1 MNPFDKA
8 APRIGI
14 RILSSEDKMKNRQIL
29 ARKKPILLF
38 LNKNVYVLNRKNINA
53 AAPLPKVCLALF

>member
-14 RILSSEDKMKNRQIL
+14 RILSSDDKMKNRQIL
-29 ARKKPILLF
+29 ARGKPILIL
-38 LNKNVYVLNRKNINA
+38 LNKKNINVLNRK
-53 AAPLPKVCLALF
+53 KHQ

>member
-29 ARKKPILLF
+29 ARGKPILIL
-38 LNKNVYVLNRKNINA
+38 LNKKTSMFLTEKHQ
-53 AAPLPKVCLALF
+53 